1 MQNVSEL
8 IIKPVGQV
16 LQEAGLIN
24 EGQLQ
29 VALME
34 QGIYKNLKLGEIL
47 ALHGWVKQETAD
59 FFGEQMHYLIEK
71 NIQVKIGNYFHQA
84 GLLSQEDIN
93 DILTEQQDLGIKF
106 GSAAV
111 LRGCLKQ
118 ETLEF
123 FLKYFVWEKK
133 NSKNLLENSLD
144 PCKTEIAD
152 ERDFAI

>member
-1 MQNVSEL
+1 MQKVSDL

-29 VALME
+29 VALIE
-34 QGIYKNLKLGEIL
+34 QGIYTNLKLGEIL

-71 NIQVKIGNYFHQA
+71 NIHVKIGNYFHQA
-84 GLLSQEDIN
+84 GLLSQEDID
-93 DILTEQQDLGIKF
+93 DILTEQKDLGIKF

-111 LRGCLKQ
+111 LKGCLKQ

-123 FLKYFVWEKK
+123 FLKYFA
-133 NSKNLLENSLD
+133 LETENNQKFLQDTLSS
-144 PCKTEIAD
+144 CKTEIV
-152 ERDFAI
+152 ESSC